1 MLSVCQPHVTRM
13 YSHVIRISLVC
24 TRMSFICH
32 LYVLVSDPYVT
43 RMYSHVIHM
52 SLVCHPHVNVTRMY
66 SYVIR
71 MSLICGFTMNR
82 QKLNGLK
89 IGDLHINN
97 SLTEKLLNINL
108 DFKLKLNKHM
118 KDICEKAS
126 RTLNA
131 LARLARDMVKHE
143 LRVMSFE
150 LRFTSY

>member
-1 MLSVCQPHVTRM
+1 
-13 YSHVIRISLVC
+13 
-24 TRMSFICH
+24 
-32 LYVLVSDPYVT
+32 
-43 RMYSHVIHM
+43 
-52 SLVCHPHVNVTRMY
+52 
-66 SYVIR
+66 

>member
-1 MLSVCQPHVTRM
+1 MSAACHSYVTRIIRMSSVCH
-13 YSHVIRISLVC
+13 S
-24 TRMSFICH
+24 
-32 LYVLVSDPYVT
+32 YVT
-43 RMYSHVIHM
+43 RMSSVCHSYV
-52 SLVCHPHVNVTRMY
+52 LVCHSYVTRMY

-71 MSLICGFTMNR
+71 MSLVCGFTMNR
-82 QKLNGLK
+82 QELNGLK

-118 KDICEKAS
+118 EDICQKAS

-143 LRVMSFE
+143 ELRVMSFE